1 MWKSTIA
8 IAAGALLLAGC
19 GQANQA
25 AEASANVTNAAAKAA
40 KKVPYCFFKDENSKG
55 WTASAGKDGNVTV
68 KGQGYV
74 ADGRYMAGLKPAE
87 IEGSTASLQLAM
99 PQNDTGHSKIDGW
112 WDISSTI
119 PGSGAID
126 TVEVLCGAKTVAT
139 LEVKRKG

>member
-1 MWKSTIA
+1 MHRSMIA
-8 IAAGALLLAGC
+8 IAAGAAALAGC
-19 GQANQA
+19 GQANEA
-25 AEASANVTNAAAKAA
+25 ADASANVAKAAAPA

-55 WTASAGKDGNVTV
+55 WTASSGKDGNVIV
-68 KGQGYV
+68 KGKGYV

-99 PQNDTGHSKIDGW
+99 PQNDTGYSKADGW

-119 PGSGAID
+119 PQSAAVD
-126 TVEVLCGAKTVAT
+126 TVKVMCGAKTVAT

>member
-1 MWKSTIA
+1 MHRSMIA
-8 IAAGALLLAGC
+8 IVAGAAALAGC
-19 GQANQA
+19 GQANEA
-25 AEASANVTNAAAKAA
+25 ADASANVAKAAAPA

-55 WTASAGKDGNVTV
+55 WAASAGKDGNVIV
-68 KGQGYV
+68 KGKGYV

-99 PQNDTGHSKIDGW
+99 PQNDTGYSKADGW

-119 PGSGAID
+119 AQSAAVD
-126 TVEVLCGAKTVAT
+126 TVKVLCGAKTVAT